1 MKKKFLLLIIII
13 CISFIVGV
21 TIFMTNNDWHLRIF
35 ENTNIKEIDGRKYL
49 GIESYSNRLRKT
61 VKYYENYNTF
71 VYKKTK
77 EYIEEFYNDDGNKHL
92 KYREYHREPQTD
104 SVIYYYDDNG
114 NITETKTYDEKGK
127 IVDVQENNNE

>member
-35 ENTNIKEIDGRKYL
+35 ENTNVKEIDGRKYL

-61 VKYYENYNTF
+61 VKYYENYNILA
-71 VYKKTK
+71 YKKTK
-77 EYIEEFYNDDGNKHL
+77 EYIEEFYANDGKKYL
-92 KYREYHREPQTD
+92 EYREYHKEPQTD

>member
-13 CISFIVGV
+13 FMVGV
-21 TIFMTNNDWHLRIF
+21 TVFMTNNDWHLRVF
-35 ENTNIKEIDGRKYL
+35 KSTNIKEIDGKKYL

-71 VYKKTK
+71 AYKKTK
-77 EYIEEFYNDDGNKHL
+77 EYIEEFYADDGNKHL
-92 KYREYHREPQTD
+92 EYREYHKEPKTD

-127 IVDVQENNNE
+127 IVNVQE

>member
-35 ENTNIKEIDGRKYL
+35 ENTNVKEIDGRKYL

-61 VKYYENYNTF
+61 VKYYENYNILA
-71 VYKKTK
+71 YKKTK
-77 EYIEEFYNDDGNKHL
+77 EYIEEFYADDGKKYL
-92 KYREYHREPQTD
+92 EYREYHKEPQTD

>member
-35 ENTNIKEIDGRKYL
+35 ENTNVKEIDGRKYL
-49 GIESYSNRLRKT
+49 GIESHSNRLRKT
-61 VKYYENYNTF
+61 VKYYENYNILA
-71 VYKKTK
+71 YKKTK
-77 EYIEEFYNDDGNKHL
+77 EYIEEFYADDGNKYL
-92 KYREYHREPQTD
+92 EYREYHKEPQTD

>member
-21 TIFMTNNDWHLRIF
+21 TIFITNNDWHLRIF
-35 ENTNIKEIDGRKYL
+35 ENTNVKEIDGRKYL

-61 VKYYENYNTF
+61 VKYYENYNILA
-71 VYKKTK
+71 YKKTK
-77 EYIEEFYNDDGNKHL
+77 EYIEEFYADDGNKYL
-92 KYREYHREPQTD
+92 EYREYHKEPQTD

>member
-35 ENTNIKEIDGRKYL
+35 ENTNVKEIDGRKYL

-61 VKYYENYNTF
+61 VKYYENYNILA
-71 VYKKTK
+71 YKKTK
-77 EYIEEFYNDDGNKHL
+77 EYIEEFYANDGKKYL
-92 KYREYHREPQTD
+92 EYREYHKEPQTD

-127 IVDVQENNNE
+127 

>member
-35 ENTNIKEIDGRKYL
+35 ENTNVKEIDGRKYL

-61 VKYYENYNTF
+61 VKYYENYNILA
-71 VYKKTK
+71 YKKTK
-77 EYIEEFYNDDGNKHL
+77 EYIEEFYADDGNKYL
-92 KYREYHREPQTD
+92 EYREYHKEPQTD

>member
-13 CISFIVGV
+13 FISFIVGV

-35 ENTNIKEIDGRKYL
+35 ENTNVKEIDGRKYL

-61 VKYYENYNTF
+61 VKYYENYNILA
-71 VYKKTK
+71 YKKTK
-77 EYIEEFYNDDGNKHL
+77 EYIEEFYADDGNKYL
-92 KYREYHREPQTD
+92 EYREYHKEPQTD

>member
-35 ENTNIKEIDGRKYL
+35 ENTNVKEIDGRKYL

-61 VKYYENYNTF
+61 VKYYENYNILA
-71 VYKKTK
+71 YKKTK
-77 EYIEEFYNDDGNKHL
+77 EYIEEFYADDGNKYL
-92 KYREYHREPQTD
+92 EYREYHKEPQTD

-114 NITETKTYDEKGK
+114 NITETRTYDEKGK

>member
-13 CISFIVGV
+13 FISFMVGV
-21 TIFMTNNDWHLRIF
+21 TIFMTNNDWHLRVF
-35 ENTNIKEIDGRKYL
+35 KSTNIKEIDGKKYL

-71 VYKKTK
+71 AYKKTK
-77 EYIEEFYNDDGNKHL
+77 EYIEEFYADDGNKHL
-92 KYREYHREPQTD
+92 EYREYHKEPQTD

>member
-61 VKYYENYNTF
+61 VKYYENYNILA
-71 VYKKTK
+71 YKKTK
-77 EYIEEFYNDDGNKHL
+77 EYIEEFYANDGKKYL
-92 KYREYHREPQTD
+92 EYREYHKEPQTD

>member
-21 TIFMTNNDWHLRIF
+21 TIFITNNDWHLRIF
-35 ENTNIKEIDGRKYL
+35 ENTNVKEIDGRKYL

-61 VKYYENYNTF
+61 VKYYENYNILAD
-71 VYKKTK
+71 KKTK
-77 EYIEEFYNDDGNKHL
+77 EYIEEFYADDGNKYL
-92 KYREYHREPQTD
+92 EYREYHKEPQTD

>member
-35 ENTNIKEIDGRKYL
+35 ENTNVKEIDGRKYL

-61 VKYYENYNTF
+61 VKYYENYNILA
-71 VYKKTK
+71 YKKTK
-77 EYIEEFYNDDGNKHL
+77 EYIEEFYADDGNKYL
-92 KYREYHREPQTD
+92 EYREYHKEPQTD

-127 IVDVQENNNE
+127 